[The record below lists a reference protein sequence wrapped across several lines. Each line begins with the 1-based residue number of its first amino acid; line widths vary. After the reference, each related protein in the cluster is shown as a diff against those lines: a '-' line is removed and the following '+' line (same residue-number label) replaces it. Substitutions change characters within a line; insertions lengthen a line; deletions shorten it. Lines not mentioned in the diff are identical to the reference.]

1 MILAMKNA
9 QLAGTHSLLTV
20 PPTLDVTRIGD
31 HQVVHLGA
39 TPIASFPASDV
50 STRRHVMV
58 QLAEAGALK
67 SLEIAAAFEVTPVY
81 VSLLRGRYRQEGS
94 SGLQAGRRGP
104 HGPMKLT
111 PLMERRILELHKKGL
126 SHRAIAQRMT
136 DSGKKIS
143 RDTVRRILLNERPEQ
158 GVLPAVREPEPEE
171 PITVL
176 VAAAGENEKELP
188 QGSTRYAGA
197 MLLYV
202 ALEQLGLWSVFESLG
217 ARLDRSRMAAAQLI
231 GIIALGFALRFKSIE
246 RFKTA
251 VRRDFG
257 MLLGLQGIPSVQTLR
272 TNVGDLVDSVDPDE
286 VMRKLLAAFVELEP
300 VWEGAYYIDGHFCPY
315 SGMHPLPKGWNA
327 RRRLAEPGQTDA
339 YVHDATGRAL
349 FFINRPLNDHLS
361 KVLPA
366 ILQEIRGVAK
376 DQQILLIFDRGGYSG
391 PLFQKLTDEGV
402 HFITYLKGRKA
413 RRRFPSDRFERR
425 WWEAPDPAG
434 IKKTKRY
441 VYDIYEKGTRVRGA
455 GILRT
460 LVLKDEDGQIPVLTN
475 CPEMASAKVVHM
487 LKMRWRQENSFK
499 YLSENYSVEQLVQYG
514 ADYHQDE
521 RMVDNPKRVVL
532 RRKIEQVQMDIV
544 FKESELGQALEYNDE
559 KVHRTARGLKHAHST
574 LRREI
579 DQLYERVHRLEN
591 RLVQTPAKVALKAI
605 KDKPLQAIQR
615 TDRRNMVNAIKLATY
630 NAERLLARKFFRHYQ
645 DPRDWLTICRS
656 FFHLS
661 GTISYT
667 GDQLMVVEL
676 RAPDRP
682 HIRRALE
689 ATIEDLNTI
698 DSKLFGRGPKLTFAV
713 KS

>member
-1 MILAMKNA
+1 MLLAMKSSP
-9 QLAGTHSLLTV
+9 LANTEYLLSV
-20 PPTLDVTRIGD
+20 PPTLDVTRAGD

-39 TPIASFPASDV
+39 TPIASFPVSDV

-58 QLAEAGALK
+58 QLAEAGAAK
-67 SLEIAAAFEVTPVY
+67 TVDIAAAFEVTPIY
-81 VSLLRGRYRQEGS
+81 VSLLRGRYREQGS
-94 SGLQAGRRGP
+94 AGLQAGQRGP

-111 PLMERRILELHKKGL
+111 PLMERRILELDKKGL
-126 SHRAIAQRMT
+126 SHRAIAQRLT

-143 RDTVRRILLNERPEQ
+143 YQTVRRILLRRLPQQEVLSVIKEPESETSLS
-158 GVLPAVREPEPEE
+158 VLAPAVGECSEE
-171 PITVL
+171 V
-176 VAAAGENEKELP
+176 P
-188 QGSTRYAGA
+188 QGPTRYAGA
-197 MLLYV
+197 MLLHV
-202 ALEQLGLWSVFESLG
+202 ALGQLGLWSVFESLG

-272 TNVGDLVDSVDPDE
+272 THVGDLVDSVDPDT

-327 RRRLAEPGQTDA
+327 RRRLAEPGQTDT
-339 YVHDATGRAL
+339 YIHDATGRAL
-349 FFINRPLNDHLS
+349 FFVNRPLNDHLS
-361 KVLPA
+361 RVLPT
-366 ILQEIRGVAK
+366 ILQEIRAVAK

-391 PLFQKLTDEGV
+391 PMFQKLTDEGV

-425 WWEAPDPAG
+425 WWEAADPAG

-460 LVLKDEDGQIPVLTN
+460 LVLEDEDGQIPVLTN

-521 RMVDNPKRVVL
+521 RLVDNPKRAVL

-579 DQLYERVHRLEN
+579 DQLYERVNRLEN
-591 RLVQTPAKVALKAI
+591 RLAQTPAKVALKEI
-605 KDKPLQAIQR
+605 KDKPLQAFQR

-645 DPRDWLTICRS
+645 DPRDWLTIFRS
-656 FFHLS
+656 FFQLS
-661 GTISYT
+661 GTISYA
-667 GDQLMVVEL
+667 GNQLMVEL

-689 ATIEDLNTI
+689 ATIEELNTI
-698 DSKLFGRGPKLTFAV
+698 DSKLFGVGPKLVFTV

>member
-1 MILAMKNA
+1 MLLAMKSA
-9 QLAGTHSLLTV
+9 PLANTEWFLSV
-20 PPTLDVTRIGD
+20 PPTLDVTRAGD

-39 TPIASFPASDV
+39 TPIARFPVSDV
-50 STRRHVMV
+50 SSRRHVMV
-58 QLAEAGALK
+58 QLAEAGAVK
-67 SLEIAAAFEVTPVY
+67 TVDIAAAFEVTPIY
-81 VSLLRGRYRQEGS
+81 VSLLRGRYREQGS
-94 SGLQAGRRGP
+94 PGLQAGRRGP

-111 PLMERRILELHKKGL
+111 PLMERRILELDKKGL
-126 SHRAIAQRMT
+126 SQRAIAQRLT

-143 RDTVRRILLNERPEQ
+143 YQTVRRILLRQLPQQE
-158 GVLPAVREPEPEE
+158 VLPVIKEPEPEE
-171 PITVL
+171 PLSVL
-176 VAAAGENEKELP
+176 AAAAGESREEMP
-188 QGSTRYAGA
+188 QGPTRYAGA
-197 MLLYV
+197 MLLHV
-202 ALEQLGLWSVFESLG
+202 ALGQLGLWTVFESLG

-272 TNVGDLVDSVDPDE
+272 THVGDLVDSVDSDA
-286 VMRKLLAAFVELEP
+286 VMRKLLAAFAELEP

-327 RRRLAEPGQTDA
+327 RRRLAEPGQTDTC
-339 YVHDATGRAL
+339 VHDATGRAL
-349 FFINRPLNDHLS
+349 FFVNRPLNDHLS
-361 KVLPA
+361 RVLPT
-366 ILQEIRGVAK
+366 ILQEIRAVAK

-391 PLFQKLTDEGV
+391 PLFQKLTDEGI

-425 WWEAPDPAG
+425 WWETADPAG
-434 IKKTKRY
+434 IKETKRY

-460 LVLKDEDGQIPVLTN
+460 LVLQDEDGQIPVLTN
-475 CPEMASAKVVHM
+475 CPEMASAKVVHL

-521 RMVDNPKRVVL
+521 RMVDNPKRAAL
-532 RRKIEQVQMDIV
+532 RRKIEQVQMDII

-559 KVHRTARGLKHAHST
+559 KVHRTARGLKHAHSA

-579 DQLYERVHRLEN
+579 DQLYQRVSRLEN
-591 RLVQTPAKVALKAI
+591 RLAQTPAKVALKEI
-605 KDKPLQAIQR
+605 KDKPLQAFQR

-645 DPRDWLTICRS
+645 DPRDWLTIFRS

-661 GTISYT
+661 GTISYA
-667 GDQLMVVEL
+667 GDRLMVEL

-689 ATIEDLNTI
+689 ATIEELNTI
-698 DSKLFGRGPKLTFAV
+698 DSKLFGVGPKLVFSV

>member
-1 MILAMKNA
+1 MLLAMKSA
-9 QLAGTHSLLTV
+9 PLANTEYLLSV
-20 PPTLDVTRIGD
+20 PPTLDVTRAGD
-31 HQVVHLGA
+31 HQIVHLGA
-39 TPIASFPASDV
+39 TPIASFPVSDV

-58 QLAEAGALK
+58 QLAEAGAVK
-67 SLEIAAAFEVTPVY
+67 TVDIAAAFEVTPIY
-81 VSLLRGRYRQEGS
+81 VSLLRGRYREQGS
-94 SGLQAGRRGP
+94 AGLQAGQRGP

-111 PLMERRILELHKKGL
+111 PLMERRILELDKKGL
-126 SHRAIAQRMT
+126 SHRAIAQRLT

-143 RDTVRRILLNERPEQ
+143 YQTVRRILLRRLPQQEVLSVIKEPESETSLS
-158 GVLPAVREPEPEE
+158 VLAPAVGEGSEE
-171 PITVL
+171 V
-176 VAAAGENEKELP
+176 P
-188 QGSTRYAGA
+188 QGPTRYAGA
-197 MLLYV
+197 MLLHV
-202 ALEQLGLWSVFESLG
+202 ALGQLGLWSVFESLG

-231 GIIALGFALRFKSIE
+231 GIIALGFGLRFKSIE

-272 TNVGDLVDSVDPDE
+272 THVGGLVDSVDPDA

-349 FFINRPLNDHLS
+349 FFVNRPLNDHLS
-361 KVLPA
+361 RVLPT

-391 PLFQKLTDEGV
+391 PLFQKLADEGV

-425 WWEAPDPAG
+425 WWEAADPAG

-441 VYDIYEKGTRVRGA
+441 VYNIYEKGTRVRGA
-455 GILRT
+455 GIVRT
-460 LVLKDEDGQIPVLTN
+460 LVLEDEDGQIPVLTN
-475 CPEMASAKVVHM
+475 CPEMASAKVVHL

-521 RMVDNPKRVVL
+521 RMVDNPKRAVL
-532 RRKIEQVQMDIV
+532 KRKIEQVQMDIV

-559 KVHRTARGLKHAHST
+559 KVHRTARGLKHAHSM

-579 DQLYERVHRLEN
+579 DQLYERVNRLEN
-591 RLVQTPAKVALKAI
+591 RLARTPAKVALKAI
-605 KDKPLQAIQR
+605 KDKPLQAFQR

-645 DPRDWLTICRS
+645 DPRDWLTIFRS

-661 GTISYT
+661 GSISYA
-667 GDQLMVVEL
+667 DNHLLVEL
-676 RAPDRP
+676 RAPDRL

-689 ATIEDLNTI
+689 ATIEELNTI
-698 DSKLFGRGPKLTFAV
+698 DSKLFDVGPKLVFTV

>member
-9 QLAGTHSLLTV
+9 QLASIDCFLTV
-20 PPTLDVTRIGD
+20 PPTLDVTRAGD

-67 SLEIAAAFEVTPVY
+67 TLEIAAAFEVTPIY
-81 VSLLRGRYRQEGS
+81 VSLLCGRYRQQGS
-94 SGLQAGRRGP
+94 AGLQAGRRGP

-111 PLMERRILELHKKGL
+111 PLIERRVLELDKKGL
-126 SHRAIAQRMT
+126 SHRAIAQRLT
-136 DSGKKIS
+136 DSGKNIS
-143 RDTVRRILLNERPEQ
+143 RDTVRRILLKERPEQ

-171 PITVL
+171 SIAAL
-176 VAAAGENEKELP
+176 VPAVGENAKELP

-197 MLLYV
+197 MLLHV
-202 ALEQLGLWSVFESLG
+202 ALGQLGLWSVFESLG
-217 ARLDRSRMAAAQLI
+217 ARLDRSRMAAAQLV
-231 GIIALGFALRFKSIE
+231 GIIALGFALRFKSVE

-257 MLLGLQGIPSVQTLR
+257 MLLGLSGIPSVQTLR
-272 TNVGDLVDSVDPDE
+272 THVGDLVESVDPDA

-300 VWEGAYYIDGHFCPY
+300 VWEGAYYLDGHFCPY

-327 RRRLAEPGQTDA
+327 RRRLAEPGQTDT
-339 YVHDATGRAL
+339 YVHDAVGRAL
-349 FFINRPLNDHLS
+349 FFVNRPLNDHLS
-361 KVLPA
+361 KVVPA
-366 ILQEIRGVAK
+366 ILQEIRVVAK
-376 DQQILLIFDRGGYSG
+376 DQEILLIFDRGGYSG
-391 PLFQKLTDEGV
+391 PLFRKLADEGV

-425 WWEAPDPAG
+425 WWEAADPAG

-441 VYDIYEKGTRVRGA
+441 VYDIYEKGTRVKGA
-455 GILRT
+455 GTLRT
-460 LVLKDEDGQIPVLTN
+460 LILEDEDGQIPVLTN
-475 CPEMASAKVVHM
+475 CSDMASAKVVHL

-499 YLSENYSVEQLVQYG
+499 YLSENYGVEQLIQYG

-521 RMVDNPKRVVL
+521 RMIDNPKRAAL
-532 RRKIEQVQMDIV
+532 KLKIEQIQMDIV
-544 FKESELGQALEYNDE
+544 FKEAELGQALEFNDE
-559 KVHRTARGLKHAHST
+559 KVRRTARGLKHAHSA

-579 DQLYERVHRLEN
+579 EHLYARVNRLEN
-591 RLVQTPAKVALKAI
+591 RLAQMLAKIPLKEI
-605 KDKPLQAIQR
+605 KDNPLQAFQK
-615 TDRRNMVNAIKLATY
+615 TDRRNMVNSIKLATY

-645 DPRDWLTICRS
+645 DPRDWLTIFRS

-661 GTISYT
+661 GSISYT
-667 GDQLMVVEL
+667 GDQLLVEL
-676 RAPDRP
+676 RSPDRP
-682 HIRRALE
+682 HVRRALE
-689 ATIEDLNTI
+689 STIEELNLI
-698 DSKLFGRGPKLTFAV
+698 ESKLFGVGPKLVFAL